1 MRAIKCALY
10 TCYSF
15 FSTKLRHFNGFKT
28 FLNTSGYLH
37 WILFSIGALGW
48 KTERARANSSK
59 ARIPLCFVSN
69 KSNTYNIR
77 EKIIVISGDF
87 LRAHEFI
94 CFLTKAFKS
103 INAWKWFKLKLASQ
117 QTQNKHTHKSLRLL
131 FNIGQRISRHP
142 YEDNDLR
149 LAILMIW
156 HASRSTVANKR
167 NLWISCLPREKCVE
181 MLHYIEKWVSKPKQR
196 KLKSRHITEYPV
208 SK

>member
-15 FSTKLRHFNGFKT
+15 FSTKLRHFNEFKT

-48 KTERARANSSK
+48 NTERARANSSK

-117 QTQNKHTHKSLRLL
+117 QTQNKHMHKSLRIL
-131 FNIGQRISRHP
+131 FNIGLRISRHP